1 MQHGDAEV
9 ISVEEGFKKS
19 LNENKPFCGTGV
31 SVFEE
36 DGVADTCVYVAEE
49 DDVAFQMSN
58 KLCQA
63 SGKEMQL
70 FQWLLPKTPFFFVH
84 DGVRLHVRHFLPEEP
99 AKLRG
104 TIFYIHE
111 LNSHVNRPAV
121 ASVGKAFAS
130 AGFGL
135 LTFDLVGNGYS
146 DGLRAYVEDFEN
158 VFRSILHFVQLI
170 MSADNGNEAVTS
182 EPSSLGIPDNMLR
195 CIRTVPYFFMG
206 ESIGGMMAIYSSL
219 RLKQTSPA
227 WLCRHHG
234 TVLVAPAL
242 AVKVPPRKVVSLLK
256 SVVLPMVSKEL
267 MPQNVSNSAKSDP
280 SHIYTNPEDAQ
291 AELQDD
297 YHTFPGIGLHWRK
310 EMRWGTGAAFAD
322 IFLTIDDDMRD
333 VDCPLLVFHD
343 PDDEITGVDGSRRL
357 VQRAA
362 SQDKDLVE
370 CPGALHDIISNEFD
384 VFMGKVL
391 PWFVQRC

>member
-1 MQHGDAEV
+1 MQDECAEV
-9 ISVEEGFKKS
+9 ISVEEGFNKS
-19 LNENKPFCGTGV
+19 LNENKPFFDAG
-31 SVFEE
+31 
-36 DGVADTCVYVAEE
+36 AYVAEE
-49 DDVAFQMSN
+49 DAVDDACVFVADEDAVAFRMTN

-63 SGKEMQL
+63 TGKEMQL
-70 FQWLLPKTPFFFVH
+70 LQWLLPKTPFFFVH

-121 ASVGKAFAS
+121 ARLGKAFAA

-170 MSADNGNEAVTS
+170 MSADDGHKAATS
-182 EPSSLGIPDNMLR
+182 EPIGLGIPDNMLR
-195 CIRTVPYFFMG
+195 CIGTVPYFFMG
-206 ESIGGMMAIYSSL
+206 ESMGGMMAMYSSL

-227 WLCRHHG
+227 WLCRLHG

-242 AVKVPPRKVVSLLK
+242 SVKVPPRKVVSLLK
-256 SVVLPMVSKEL
+256 SVVLPMVSREL

-280 SHIYTNPEDAQ
+280 SHIYKNPEDAK

-297 YHTFPGIGLHWRK
+297 YHMFPGIGLHWRK
-310 EMRWGTGAAFAD
+310 EMRWGTAAAFAA

-333 VDCPLLVFHD
+333 VDCPLLVLHD
-343 PDDEITGVDGSRRL
+343 PDDKITNVDGSRRL

-362 SQDKDLVE
+362 SKDKDLVE